1 MRDLQNTTWTVAE
14 VNGHL
19 KENFD
24 GYYWEFLV
32 RSINCKDVNWQEKA
46 QIIEFSEFI
55 PLKTLLVEQLEK
67 ISKESVE
74 QCQECSRYFDIDQED
89 GIFGDTENLRHFI
102 CSKCAHSL
110 SAWDFYQ
117 NHLQI

>member
-1 MRDLQNTTWTVAE
+1 MRNLQNTTWTVAE
-14 VNGHL
+14 ANVQL

-24 GYYWEFLV
+24 GYYLEFLV
-32 RSINCKDVNWQEKA
+32 RSINCKDVKWLKKE

-67 ISKESVE
+67 NSQESVA
-74 QCQECSRYFDIDQED
+74 QCQECSRYFNIDQED